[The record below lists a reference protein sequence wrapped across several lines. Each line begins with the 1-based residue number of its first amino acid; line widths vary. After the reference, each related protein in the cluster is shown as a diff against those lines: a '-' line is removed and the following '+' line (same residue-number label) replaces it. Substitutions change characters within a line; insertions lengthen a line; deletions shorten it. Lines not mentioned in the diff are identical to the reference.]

1 MDDYK
6 EIFKR
11 EYERLN
17 YLYAKANTKS
27 KKRQLAYDLIF
38 FENMYNSF
46 VTDDDRVVFPW
57 SYDEEL
63 KKVSYEGVEAFVT
76 SILLE
81 QHFLIELV
89 ENSFNIF
96 LDEEFSTYCDY
107 GKNFH
112 KLKEELFQKYIF
124 KFYSSFDKDIGLR
137 IKDKFINL
145 EIFINNNIKKYNG
158 LFFPMESLNKNI
170 ILFTSRD
177 IMTVD
182 ESRSLVHELGHDFEF
197 MNARESGETNIW
209 SKIEKTIYS
218 EVSSSFFEYAFINYL
233 IDNNFYLEDAM
244 IMKRRYLNQIFY
256 FLAYLL
262 IIFSQSELTV
272 DNDLNME
279 LKNEE
284 IVQYANSLFE
294 YMNSSESRFSVGEK
308 ISFQRVFIYCFGK
321 LLGIYVYDT
330 YKKNPREF
338 LVNFK
343 TMLLQYK
350 DIGIDAFE
358 YLGITKDMLLDGK
371 VLKRTL
377 KESKKI

>member
-233 IDNNFYLEDAM
+233 IENKIYLEDSLM
-244 IMKRRYLNQIFY
+244 LRRRFLNQTLY
-256 FLAYLL
+256 YLIYIL
-262 IIFSQSELTV
+262 IIDKIGELEIDWDFSIKLDDDDIV
-272 DNDLNME
+272 D
-279 LKNEE
+279 
-284 IVQYANSLFE
+284 YANSLFE
-294 YMNSSESRFSVGEK
+294 KINLPTEEFEIGSKLNFRNSIIYGLGK
-308 ISFQRVFIYCFGK
+308 I
-321 LLGIYVYDT
+321 LGIYAYEI
-330 YKKNPREF
+330 YKDNPEEF
-338 LVNFK
+338 LSRFRKV
-343 TMLLQYK
+343 LLEYNNN
-350 DIGIDAFE
+350 GMDAFYE
-358 YLGITKDMLLDGK
+358 LGINKDELVNGK
-371 VLKRTL
+371 VLRRVL
-377 KESKKI
+377 RDSK